1 MGNYN
6 HVLSPFTFGN
16 VTVKNR
22 IELSPAGYMLANA
35 DGTANLEVADF
46 YERIAK
52 GGAGLVTIGESAID
66 YEYADNHKPAIN
78 MGSDLSIPGLFKVND
93 AVSRHGAKL
102 SIELQHSGAHMKTRI
117 ETIGPTGFGPEDPN
131 DPKSL
136 RCYEMDQ
143 KMIDTVVE
151 HWADAAERCRKAGL
165 EMVMLHG
172 GHGHL
177 LAQFVSPYSNKRT
190 DKYGGSL
197 ENRARFP
204 LEVLTAIKKRV
215 PDLTLEYRISA
226 DELVKGG
233 MTPDETIE
241 FVKIIEDK
249 IDLLHVSVGWL
260 NDLKTLPRIIQPAYY
275 PHMLNVHYAEY
286 FKQRLNVP
294 IVTVGSISTMEEA
307 EEIIRTGKADM
318 VAMARGIFADN
329 NIVNNAIHNQTDKT
343 RPCIRCYNCN
353 KHTMNYLP
361 IRCCVNPELGRG
373 KIIGEVKPTVETKKL
388 VVIGGGP
395 AGMRAAIQ
403 AAKREVDVVLF
414 EKDSEL
420 GGNLRMASTLNIKG
434 DMKRYLNWVIR
445 TTNETERIDV
455 RLNTVP
461 TKEMV
466 MAENPDA
473 IIIAAGS
480 TPILPKFKGAETN
493 NVMWVGD
500 AYNDLSKIG
509 KKVLIIGAG
518 NTGAETALSL
528 TIDGRDVTCV
538 DMMAEEP
545 VVSQWTVGLG
555 GLLEERG
562 AKFIFETA
570 LSEITKDGALVKDKV
585 GNVYLIEA
593 DTIIL
598 SLGFR
603 SRKDIVEEFSGLV
616 EQTFIVGDA
625 NIPNTSMQANHGGYN
640 AANEL
645 R

>member
-1 MGNYN
+1 MGNYD
-6 HVLSPFTFGN
+6 HVLSPFTFGK

-35 DGTANLEVADF
+35 DGTANMEVVDF

-102 SIELQHSGAHMKTRI
+102 SIELQHSGAHMKTRV
-117 ETIGPTGFGPEDPN
+117 ETIGPIGFGPETPGDPQC
-131 DPKSL
+131 L

-143 KMIDTVVE
+143 EMIDRVVE
-151 HWADAAERCRKAGL
+151 HWAAAAARCRKAGL
-165 EMVMLHG
+165 EVVMLHG

-215 PDLTLEYRISA
+215 PDLALEYRISA
-226 DELVKGG
+226 DELVEGG

-241 FVKIIEDK
+241 FVKIIQDK

-260 NDLKTLPRIIQPAYY
+260 SDARTLPRMIQPAYY

-286 FKQRLNVP
+286 FKKHLTVP
-294 IVTVGSISTMEEA
+294 VVTVGSISTMQEA

-318 VAMARGIFADN
+318 VAMARSIFADH
-329 NIVNNAIHNQTDKT
+329 NIVNNAIHKRTEKT

-373 KIIGEVKPTVETKKL
+373 MIIGDVKPAVETQKL

-395 AGMRAAIQ
+395 AGMNAAIQ
-403 AAKREVDVVLF
+403 AASRNVDVVLF

-420 GGNLRMASTLNIKG
+420 GGNLRAASTLNIKG
-434 DMKRYLNWVIR
+434 DMKRYLEWVIR
-445 TTNETERIDV
+445 ATNENTRIDV
-455 RLNTVP
+455 RLNTRP
-461 TKEMV
+461 TREMV
-466 MAENPDA
+466 MAEKPDA

-480 TPILPKFKGAETN
+480 APILPKFKGAETN
-493 NVMWVGD
+493 HVMWVGD
-500 AYNDLSKIG
+500 ACSDLSKVG
-509 KKVLIIGAG
+509 NKVLIVGAG
-518 NTGAETALSL
+518 NTGAETALTL
-528 TIDGRDVTCV
+528 AMDGREVTCV

-555 GLLEERG
+555 GLLEEHK
-562 AKFIFETA
+562 AKFIFEAA
-570 LSEITKDGALVKDKV
+570 LSEIISEGAMVKAKDG
-585 GNVYLIEA
+585 GEYLIEA

-603 SRKDIVEEFSGLV
+603 SRKDIVEEFSGLAR
-616 EQTFIVGDA
+616 QTFIVGDV
-625 NIPNTSMQANHGGYN
+625 NVPSTSMQANHGGYN